1 MSRKIV
7 ITDEDDTEWMAE
19 MSKRQEEYET
29 RRIFNF
35 TEKLTGMYH
44 GIGISLESFLEVSR
58 EVQLFII
65 GLYYDK
71 EHLEG
76 TLEEIKG
83 LCP

>member
-1 MSRKIV
+1 MSRKIL
-7 ITDEDDTEWMAE
+7 TEDEEEAEWMAE
-19 MSKRQEEYET
+19 MAERQKEHET
-29 RRIFNF
+29 RKIFNF
-35 TEKLTGMYH
+35 TELLNTGYS
-44 GIGISLESFLEVSR
+44 GIGISLESFLELSR